1 MSRMWERKQ
10 RPDPDPIR
18 EIDLLLMED
27 IMMRRNFPT
36 DARAKVVQT
45 LCMLV
50 VLVALGGMFVHAL
63 THNDATSLVAAPPL
77 SSSPIDQLPMI
88 P

>member
-1 MSRMWERKQ
+1 MWKRKQ
-10 RPDPDPIR
+10 RPDPDPMR

-27 IMMRRNFPT
+27 IMMRRNFAT
-36 DARAKVVQT
+36 DARAKVAKT

-50 VLVALGGMFVHAL
+50 VLAALGGMFVHAL
-63 THNDATSLVAAPPL
+63 THSDATSVVAAPPL
-77 SSSPIDQLPMI
+77 SSDPIYQLPMI

>member
-1 MSRMWERKQ
+1 MWKRKQ
-10 RPDPDPIR
+10 RPDPIR

-36 DARAKVVQT
+36 DGHAKLAQM
-45 LCMLV
+45 LSMLV
-50 VLVALGGMFVHAL
+50 VLAVLGGIFVHAL
-63 THNDATSLVAAPPL
+63 THNDATSLVSSPRL